1 MNYFEAMRLLDR
13 VKEGVPIPLRLIT
26 EALILTG
33 DLDEQIPMVYSRKN
47 ISNAGDRVILE
58 QAEARELYRNWE
70 SSKNRDLI
78 RARLERA
85 ERIYGTGA
93 RDRIRE
99 YMNRIKDGTLL

>member
-1 MNYFEAMRLLDR
+1 MA
-13 VKEGVPIPLRLIT
+13 
-26 EALILTG
+26 
-33 DLDEQIPMVYSRKN
+33 YSRKT
-47 ISNAGDRVILE
+47 ISNESDRVILE

-70 SSKNRDLI
+70 WGKNRDLI

>member
-99 YMNRIKDGTLL
+99 YMNRMREGTLL

>member
-1 MNYFEAMRLLDR
+1 M
-13 VKEGVPIPLRLIT
+13 T
-26 EALILTG
+26 W
-33 DLDEQIPMVYSRKN
+33 SRRN
-47 ISNAGDRVILE
+47 IQGQSDRVILE

>member
-1 MNYFEAMRLLDR
+1 
-13 VKEGVPIPLRLIT
+13 VT
-26 EALILTG
+26 W
-33 DLDEQIPMVYSRKN
+33 SRRN
-47 ISNAGDRVILE
+47 IQGASDRVILE

-70 SSKNRDLI
+70 GSKNRDLI

>member
-1 MNYFEAMRLLDR
+1 M
-13 VKEGVPIPLRLIT
+13 T
-26 EALILTG
+26 W
-33 DLDEQIPMVYSRKN
+33 SRRS
-47 ISNAGDRVILE
+47 IQGPSDRVILE

-70 SSKNRDLI
+70 GSKNRDLI

-99 YMNRIKDGTLL
+99 YMNRMREGTLL

>member
-1 MNYFEAMRLLDR
+1 MA
-13 VKEGVPIPLRLIT
+13 
-26 EALILTG
+26 
-33 DLDEQIPMVYSRKN
+33 YSRKT
-47 ISNAGDRVILE
+47 ISNESDRVILE

-70 SSKNRDLI
+70 WGKNRDLI

-99 YMNRIKDGTLL
+99 YMNRIKDGTLT

>member
-1 MNYFEAMRLLDR
+1 
-13 VKEGVPIPLRLIT
+13 
-26 EALILTG
+26 
-33 DLDEQIPMVYSRKN
+33 MVYSRKN

-58 QAEARELYRNWE
+58 KAEAREIFRTWQSL
-70 SSKNRDLI
+70 RDNDFV